1 LTNLWNLYIIY
12 HMIQRFY
19 TSLDKLIKPHR
30 ALIIYGP
37 RRVGKT
43 TLLKTYLDSTNLK
56 FKLDSGDNIRTQ
68 EVLSSQDF
76 SLILSYIEGYELLA
90 IDEAQQIPN
99 IGMGLKII
107 IDQAPNVQVIAT
119 GSSSFDLANQVGEP
133 LTGRKTTI
141 ILYPIAQAE
150 LLNQYNKYELKQ
162 KLEEFLIFGSYPEV
176 ISVKTRAEKS
186 AILQEIVNSYL
197 LKDILS
203 FEKVKSSQ
211 TIFNLLKLL
220 AFQVGNQVSLN
231 ELATVLRI
239 DVKTVGRYLDLLE
252 KSFVIVRVT
261 GFSRNLRS
269 EIVSKNK
276 YYFLDNGIRNAVI
289 SQFNQLPDRND
300 AGQLFENF
308 VLIERMKKTSYQ
320 HILRNAYYWRTYER
334 QEIDLVEEGEGKLE
348 GYEVKWGSDKAT
360 SAPKDWREN
369 YKDATFQI
377 INRENYLDFIT

>member
-1 LTNLWNLYIIY
+1 MDFGTLYS
-12 HMIQRFY
+12 MIHRLY
-19 TSLDKLIKPHR
+19 TDLNKLIKPHR
-30 ALIIYGP
+30 VLIIYGP

-43 TLLKTYLDSTNLK
+43 TLLQTYLDTTRLK
-56 FKLDSGDNIRTQ
+56 YKLDSGDNIRTQ

-76 SLILSYIEGYELLA
+76 SLILSYVEGYDLVA
-90 IDEAQQIPN
+90 IDEAQQISN

-107 IDQAPNVQVIAT
+107 IDQAPDVRVIAT
-119 GSSSFDLANQVGEP
+119 GSSSFDLSNQIGEP

-141 ILYPIAQAE
+141 TLYPVAQLE
-150 LLNQYNKYELKQ
+150 LLDKYNKFELKQ
-162 KLEEFLIFGSYPEV
+162 KLGDFLIFGSYPEV
-176 ISVKTRAEKS
+176 ITVQTRDEKI
-186 AILQEIVNSYL
+186 AVLQEVVNSYL

-231 ELATVLRI
+231 ELAINLSI

-252 KSFVIVRVT
+252 KSFVIMPVT

-289 SQFNQLPDRND
+289 SQFNGLPDRND

-308 VLIERMKKTSYQ
+308 VLMERLKKRAYQ
-320 HILRNAYYWRTYER
+320 HILRNAYYWRTYEQ

-348 GYEVKWGSDKAT
+348 GYEVKWGTDKII
-360 SAPKDWREN
+360 SAPKDWGKN
-369 YKDATFQI
+369 YTDATFQI
-377 INRENYLDFIT
+377 IHRENYLDFIT